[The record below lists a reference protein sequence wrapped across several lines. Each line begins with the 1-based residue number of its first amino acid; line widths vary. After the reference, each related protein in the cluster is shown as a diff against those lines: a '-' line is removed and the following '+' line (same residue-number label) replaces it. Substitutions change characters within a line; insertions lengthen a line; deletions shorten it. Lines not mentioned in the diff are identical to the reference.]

1 MEFQSDKISEAVV
14 RRLTDYLRCLRCAH
28 EEGRSMLTSEDMSK
42 HCGFKSSVI
51 RKDLAQFGASGV
63 KGQGYVISELTIHLN
78 KILGINNIKNVV
90 LVGAGHLGTAIA
102 RYPGFINANFNFI
115 AAFDIDD
122 EKIGGSIGHTHIY
135 SIDTLNKYI
144 EDHKIE
150 VIVLAVPSSA
160 ASDIVEKLDSNIV
173 KGILNFTTMVFPG
186 RMNDMYIHNIDLAKE
201 LEVISFCM
209 KNCLTQKSDDQ
220 DIN

>member
-1 MEFQSDKISEAVV
+1 MI
-14 RRLTDYLRCLRCAH
+14 RRLTDYLRCLRCAN
-28 EEGRSMLTSEDMSK
+28 EQGRTMLTSQDMSV
-42 HCGFKSSVI
+42 HCGLKPSII
-51 RKDLAQFGASGV
+51 RKDLAQFGAYGV
-63 KGQGYVISELTIHLN
+63 KGQGYVITELMAYLN
-78 KILGINNIKNVV
+78 KILGINNLKDVV

-115 AAFDIDD
+115 AAFDNDL
-122 EKIGGSIGHTHIY
+122 EKIGSKIGHTNIY

-144 EDHKIE
+144 KDHHIE

-160 ASDIVEKLDSNIV
+160 ASEIVNNLDSSIV
-173 KGILNFTTMVFPG
+173 KGILNFTSMVFPG
-186 RMNDMYIHNIDLAKE
+186 RMNDMFIHNIDLAKE

-220 DIN
+220 V

>member
-1 MEFQSDKISEAVV
+1 
-14 RRLTDYLRCLRCAH
+14 
-28 EEGRSMLTSEDMSK
+28 MLTSKDMSE
-42 HCGFKSSVI
+42 HCGLKSSII
-51 RKDLAQFGASGV
+51 RKDLAQFGACGI
-63 KGQGYVISELTIHLN
+63 KGQGYVVSELTAYLN
-78 KILGINNIKNVV
+78 KILGINNTKDVV

-122 EKIGGSIGHTHIY
+122 EKIGSSIGHTHIY
-135 SIDTLNKYI
+135 SIDTLNKYL

-160 ASDIVEKLDSNIV
+160 ALDIVTKLDSRIV
-173 KGILNFTTMVFPG
+173 KGILNFTSMVFPG

-209 KNCLTQKSDDQ
+209 KNCITQKSDD
-220 DIN
+220 